1 MESPNNKI
9 ELYENYK
16 KIVSYGQSPE
26 VLKAFRD
33 VLGHE
38 APAFIQSAI
47 TAVKMDERLQQCTPR
62 SIFNSALRAA
72 TLRLSCDPAIGHA
85 YLIPYNNK
93 GKMEAQFQVGWK
105 GIQHMALRTGKYQ
118 YINVSKVYDG
128 EEVVEDRITGELR
141 ITGQMKS
148 PKRDIGLIAS
158 FGLTNGYRKSIFMTY
173 EELEEHG
180 KRYSKSY
187 KANSPESIWVKNKE
201 LAYHKTI
208 LLKLLRTYG
217 YLEPAEAAMLD
228 GEEEDEEN
236 IDLELPSE
244 DKVTI
249 IDEPK
254 YNSIAEINKALG
266 YEEDDDNDDLS
277 SFRMSSDEVIDSNG
291 TEQQKT
297 TESAYGTA
305 VDKKAFKTKAADNIS
320 KNVITENVTKSKPV
334 AKRPYAPEDLKK
346 ALVTT
351 STRVDPATDKDRQ
364 VLAAVLSQFTEN
376 DDQRHKIQKYLFD
389 SDSIKNVS
397 SKMIAAAILWLDPQY
412 DAENKEYTV
421 PEVVIDEIESLIN
434 IL

>member
-85 YLIPYNNK
+85 YLIPYNNR

-128 EEVVEDRITGELR
+128 EEVVEDRITGELK

-158 FGLTNGYRKSIFMTY
+158 FGLTNGYHKSIFMTY

-254 YNSIAEINKALG
+254 FNSIAEINKALG
-266 YEEDDDNDDLS
+266 YEE
-277 SFRMSSDEVIDSNG
+277 E
-291 TEQQKT
+291 
-297 TESAYGTA
+297 
-305 VDKKAFKTKAADNIS
+305 
-320 KNVITENVTKSKPV
+320 
-334 AKRPYAPEDLKK
+334 
-346 ALVTT
+346 
-351 STRVDPATDKDRQ
+351 
-364 VLAAVLSQFTEN
+364 
-376 DDQRHKIQKYLFD
+376 
-389 SDSIKNVS
+389 
-397 SKMIAAAILWLDPQY
+397 
-412 DAENKEYTV
+412 
-421 PEVVIDEIESLIN
+421 
-434 IL
+434 

>member
-85 YLIPYNNK
+85 YLIPYNNR

-128 EEVVEDRITGELR
+128 EEVVEDRITGELK

-158 FGLTNGYRKSIFMTY
+158 FGLTNGYHKSIFMTY

-254 YNSIAEINKALG
+254 FNSIAEINKTLG
-266 YEEDDDNDDLS
+266 YEDDDDDLS
-277 SFRMSSDEVIDSNG
+277 SPKNSEKEVVEEKNE
-291 TEQQKT
+291 TE
-297 TESAYGTA
+297 E
-305 VDKKAFKTKAADNIS
+305 DTKAKD
-320 KNVITENVTKSKPV
+320 KP
-334 AKRPYAPEDLKK
+334 KRPYAPEDLKK

-376 DDQRHKIQKYLFD
+376 DDQRHKIQKFLFGAESLKD
-389 SDSIKNVS
+389 VEPR
-397 SKMIAAAILWLDPQY
+397 MVTAALRWLDPQY
-412 DAENKEYTV
+412 DADNKEYAVSET
-421 PEVVIDEIESLIN
+421 VIDEIENLIDT
-434 IL
+434 LY